1 MFKKILIANRGE
13 IACRIARTCR
23 RLGVAAA
30 GVHSAADRDA
40 LHVREIGESVEIGGA
55 AASESYLRIDAV
67 IAAAKAVGAEAIH
80 PGFGFL
86 AENAAFARAV
96 EAAGLVF
103 IGPTPEV
110 IERLGDK
117 AAAKREAEAAGV
129 PIVPGSRTPSTDP
142 TEIAATVRR
151 IGLPVMLKA
160 AAGGGGKGMRGI
172 ESLDG
177 LEQEIES
184 AMREAKN
191 AFGDA
196 GLIVEKLIRR
206 GRHIEIQIA
215 GDGRGKVIHLYEREC
230 TLQRRHQ
237 KLIEE
242 APAAPLPAGLR
253 ERLLDDALRLARRL
267 DYRGVGTVEF
277 LVAGDR
283 HWFLEVNPRLQVE
296 HPVTEEVTGI
306 DIVELMLRVA
316 CGERLPVRQAD
327 VRVSGH
333 AVEARLCAEDA
344 EHDFLP
350 ATGSIEQIAFPSG
363 GVRVE
368 TGVRAGSVVTPHY
381 DSLLAK
387 LVVHAPSR
395 DEAIDRAQAALAATR
410 VLGVTTNADFLR
422 RLLARPEVRDAGF
435 HTRSIDEWLARPE
448 RATQAVPL
456 DIVAAAGL
464 WWMLDERAR
473 ALDCGAWSGAD
484 VTGWQLQAGDDA
496 LSAVPAVLLRDGAS
510 VHEVYLGIPGPDGFT
525 TVLVG
530 AQRLRLAL
538 RAQADGG
545 WQCEHGVELQT
556 LALARRGTSLFVQGG
571 GASHQLEVVPYLAR
585 ATAGSAGSGELRA
598 PMMGTI
604 LATHAEVG
612 RPVRAG
618 DVVVTMESM
627 KMELKICAEHDGVLA
642 SLSVSP
648 GQTVERGLVV
658 AVVGA
663 ETDPGVPG
671 PRTEREP
678 GAQTS

>member
-237 KLIEE
+237 KVIEE
-242 APAAPLPAGLR
+242 APAANLSAAMR
-253 ERLLDDALRLARRL
+253 ERMASDAVRLGERLA
-267 DYRGVGTVEF
+267 YRGVGTVEF
-277 LVAGDR
+277 IVGEQDY
-283 HWFLEVNPRLQVE
+283 HFLEVNPRLQVE
-296 HPVTEEVTGI
+296 HPVTEAVTGL
-306 DIVELMLRVA
+306 DIVELMMRITSGEGLPLRQD
-316 CGERLPVRQAD
+316 EVRI
-327 VRVSGH
+327 SGH
-333 AVEARLCAEDA
+333 AVEARICAEDPA
-344 EHDFLP
+344 ANFLP
-350 ATGSIEQIAFPSG
+350 STGRLSQVRFPHA

-368 TGVRAGSVVTPHY
+368 TGIESGSEVTPFYDSMLAKLITHAPTRQEALDRLERALDETVVFGVTSNIGFLQHLIDLPETRKATFHTRLIDEQIEGWALDKARHDGQTLAIAAVQWLRGQREHEGRSRWTGWAGSGWQLGAGDDGLASQPACRGHGRRERRDPLRSGGRGRQRAGRCRRRAAAPAAGARRCTGPIPGGRRRPARDGQRARRRRHAVRAGRTRHARAEGDSV
-381 DSLLAK
+381 SLL
-387 LVVHAPSR
+387 H
-395 DEAIDRAQAALAATR
+395 QR
-410 VLGVTTNADFLR
+410 VGAGQR
-422 RLLARPEVRDAGF
+422 RCE
-435 HTRSIDEWLARPE
+435 
-448 RATQAVPL
+448 
-456 DIVAAAGL
+456 
-464 WWMLDERAR
+464 
-473 ALDCGAWSGAD
+473 GAD
-484 VTGWQLQAGDDA
+484 
-496 LSAVPAVLLRDGAS
+496 DGADP
-510 VHEVYLGIPGPDGFT
+510 E
-525 TVLVG
+525 G
-530 AQRLRLAL
+530 A
-538 RAQADGG
+538 
-545 WQCEHGVELQT
+545 
-556 LALARRGTSLFVQGG
+556 G
-571 GASHQLEVVPYLAR
+571 GA
-585 ATAGSAGSGELRA
+585 G
-598 PMMGTI
+598 
-604 LATHAEVG
+604 
-612 RPVRAG
+612 
-618 DVVVTMESM
+618 
-627 KMELKICAEHDGVLA
+627 
-642 SLSVSP
+642 
-648 GQTVERGLVV
+648 
-658 AVVGA
+658 
-663 ETDPGVPG
+663 
-671 PRTEREP
+671 
-678 GAQTS
+678 